1 MKKNNFLFPA
11 ALAALILSD
20 PALAAEQYA
29 PNNFECIPRRI
40 SFNRHRSNYLGRLQN
55 VVYPCQYSDGW
66 RPLPRRLFNCRSSLA
81 GGIAGGLNGN
91 IEPFV

>member
-20 PALAAEQYA
+20 PALAAAGTQSL
-29 PNNFECIPRRI
+29 NNTLQTILSVFQGA
-40 SFNRHRSNYLGRLQN
+40 SLFNRHRSNYLGRLQN

-81 GGIAGGLNGN
+81 G
-91 IEPFV
+91 

>member
-20 PALAAEQYA
+20 PALAAAGTQSL
-29 PNNFECIPRRI
+29 NNTLQTILSVPRRI

-66 RPLPRRLFNCRSSLA
+66 RPLPRRLFNCRSSMA
-81 GGIAGGLNGN
+81 G
-91 IEPFV
+91 

>member
-20 PALAAEQYA
+20 PALAAAGTQSL
-29 PNNFECIPRRI
+29 NNTLQTILSVFRRI

-81 GGIAGGLNGN
+81 G
-91 IEPFV
+91 

>member
-20 PALAAEQYA
+20 PALAAAGTQSL
-29 PNNFECIPRRI
+29 NNT
-40 SFNRHRSNYLGRLQN
+40 LQTILS
-55 VVYPCQYSDGW
+55 VFQGASLLIVSDGW

-81 GGIAGGLNGN
+81 G
-91 IEPFV
+91 

>member
-20 PALAAEQYA
+20 PALAAAGTQSL
-29 PNNFECIPRRI
+29 NNT
-40 SFNRHRSNYLGRLQN
+40 LQTILS
-55 VVYPCQYSDGW
+55 VFQGASLLIVTGAIIWADGW

-81 GGIAGGLNGN
+81 G
-91 IEPFV
+91 